1 MLQPRTNVR
10 YLPNKG
16 RFGDKKL
23 AARKPVESPKTRA
36 TVEVVQGETFSEQLE
51 GHRLVIVCVKGNV
64 SVRETLR
71 TILRTALGPEY
82 PQPLLVLGPTAPED
96 ISEGQAH
103 RIGWVTFVDGTS
115 LAHPLPQ
122 VEIISPD
129 NLLEVNLFIERAAN
143 EENHP
148 IVGDFLDNVI
158 RSIGSPESF
167 YSFFCQLASR
177 VKLKKRTAILVI
189 KEDIHDRPMVET
201 VKRFADVVLEF
212 RDQDENGAV
221 KVEMRTLNFADNIY
235 TSWRPFTD
243 RLQPISITS

>member
-1 MLQPRTNVR
+1 MATRRPSQNPSQPD
-10 YLPNKG
+10 L
-16 RFGDKKL
+16 
-23 AARKPVESPKTRA
+23 
-36 TVEVVQGETFSEQLE
+36 FSMEDAEPFVDQFD
-51 GHRLVIVCVKGNV
+51 GHRLVIVCVRGNV

-71 TILRTALGPEY
+71 TILRNAITADG

-96 ISEGQAH
+96 ISEGQDQ

-129 NLLEVNLFIERAAN
+129 NLLEVNLFIEKSADGNPA
-143 EENHP
+143 
-148 IVGDFLDNVI
+148 IIGDFLDNVI
-158 RSIGSPESF
+158 RSIRSPESF

-189 KEDIHDRPMVET
+189 KEDIHDRSMVET
-201 VKRFADVVLEF
+201 VKRFADIVLEF
-212 RDQDENGAV
+212 RDQDQDGAL

-235 TSWRPFTD
+235 TS
-243 RLQPISITS
+243 